1 MVCFMKKSKIF
12 FYASVALNVVAVIVI
27 CTLLYK
33 NQHIGGENK
42 KAEGI
47 NISRVEK
54 AANAGDVK
62 SIEDLMLYYLNKDN
76 SRSRYWAEV
85 GHEKGSTLA
94 TNNLASMYQYGI
106 GGEKDEKKAKALYV
120 ETSNK
125 GSLIGLRKLGVLYL
139 NLKPGEKSKGLDFL
153 KSACQ
158 QGDKESCVILKELK
172 SSDR

>member
-1 MVCFMKKSKIF
+1 MKKSKIF
-12 FYASVALNVVAVIVI
+12 FYVSVVLNVVAVIVI

-33 NQHIGGENK
+33 NQHKGGESK
-42 KAEGI
+42 KAEGF
-47 NISRVEK
+47 NISSVEK

-85 GHEKGSTLA
+85 GHEKGSILV

-106 GGEKDEKKAKALYV
+106 GGEKDENKAKALYV

-125 GSLIGLRKLGVLYL
+125 GSLIGLRKLGRLYL
-139 NLKPGEKSKGLDFL
+139 NLEPGEKSKGLDFL

-158 QGDKESCVILKELK
+158 QGDKESCFIINN
-172 SSDR
+172 